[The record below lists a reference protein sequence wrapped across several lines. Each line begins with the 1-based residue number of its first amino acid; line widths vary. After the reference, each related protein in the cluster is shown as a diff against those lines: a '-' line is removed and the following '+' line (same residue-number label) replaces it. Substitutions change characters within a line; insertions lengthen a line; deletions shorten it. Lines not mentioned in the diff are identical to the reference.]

1 VIEAQIKIE
10 GGEQLL
16 AEMRALG
23 IRASGALRAGMRAG
37 ASIIQQAAEQR
48 APYRR
53 RPRKATRTRA
63 STKRDVVTVRVMPTR
78 RRWYLRLVETGTKP
92 HLIRARR
99 LVVFEGRS
107 GLIATRVVRHPG
119 TRPRPWLRPA
129 FDAAR
134 DQAVVAISRRLRE
147 FIEQKR
153 RQIVEEGDA

>member
-1 VIEAQIKIE
+1 MIEAQIKIE

-119 TRPRPWLRPA
+119 ARPGLGCA
-129 FDAAR
+129 
-134 DQAVVAISRRLRE
+134 RRLT
-147 FIEQKR
+147 R
-153 RQIVEEGDA
+153 RAIRRWWRSLAGCANSSSRSVGR